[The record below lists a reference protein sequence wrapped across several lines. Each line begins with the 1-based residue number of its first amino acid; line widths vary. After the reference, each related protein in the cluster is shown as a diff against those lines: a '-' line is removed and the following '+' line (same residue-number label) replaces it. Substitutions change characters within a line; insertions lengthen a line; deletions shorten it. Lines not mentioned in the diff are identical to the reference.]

1 MEGDGMKRTD
11 GGGRKCGWGTS
22 QSSKTAPH
30 FGHFVSVS
38 LTSAPQ
44 FVQVKAAAFEAFP
57 PGSVAGQASREPSF
71 GPTLRAGDAAPF
83 ARSCR
88 ARRMYHQRNRIA
100 KYPTTEMSVTW
111 DSTLQM

>member
-1 MEGDGMKRTD
+1 MEGDRMKRS
-11 GGGRKCGWGTS
+11 GGRGRKCGWGAA

-57 PGSVAGQASREPSF
+57 PGSVAGQTSREPSF

-88 ARRMYHQRNRIA
+88 ARRMYHQSFFFNDTA
-100 KYPTTEMSVTW
+100 TTE
-111 DSTLQM
+111 